1 AVYAFMARRAPG
13 RHAWSTARRE
23 TDMPVIL
30 SGLVNGRTCGAALSV
45 MLENRDADSQAYE
58 AIRFLPRPS
67 HADYPAWVKTGGEH
81 DVRGGGQYS
90 GRLTAPLVFAGA
102 VCAQLLARRNIE
114 VGAHLAAVAGIE
126 DRAFDPVGLTSEQLG
141 AAAKKEF
148 PVLDDAAG
156 ERMRQAIEQ
165 ARAELDSVGGVI
177 ECAALGL
184 PAGLGDPMFD
194 GLENRLAAMIF
205 GIPAVRGIEFGAGF
219 SAAAM
224 RGSAHNDPYFVD
236 KEAIRA
242 RTNHAGGVLGG
253 MATGMPLL
261 LRVAV
266 KPTASIARP
275 QQTVDLQTRTDA
287 VLTLQG
293 RHDPCIAPRAVPCV
307 EAAVA
312 FTLLDLLL
320 EGR

>member
-1 AVYAFMARRAPG
+1 
-13 RHAWSTARRE
+13 
-23 TDMPVIL
+23 
-30 SGLVNGRTCGAALSV
+30 NGRTCGAALSV

-58 AIRFLPRPS
+58 VVRFLPRPS

-165 ARAELDSVGGVI
+165 AR
-177 ECAALGL
+177 
-184 PAGLGDPMFD
+184 
-194 GLENRLAAMIF
+194 
-205 GIPAVRGIEFGAGF
+205 
-219 SAAAM
+219 
-224 RGSAHNDPYFVD
+224 
-236 KEAIRA
+236 
-242 RTNHAGGVLGG
+242 
-253 MATGMPLL
+253 
-261 LRVAV
+261 
-266 KPTASIARP
+266 
-275 QQTVDLQTRTDA
+275 
-287 VLTLQG
+287 
-293 RHDPCIAPRAVPCV
+293 
-307 EAAVA
+307 
-312 FTLLDLLL
+312 
-320 EGR
+320 